1 MGCAVPLRYLFVDM
15 NAYFA
20 SVEQQD
26 HPALRGKPVGV
37 VPVKAAS
44 TCCIAISYEAKRRGV
59 KGGMPV
65 WEARKLCPD
74 LVLALARPE
83 RYVEVHHQMVE
94 AVGQCVPVSQVL
106 SIDEV
111 SCKLL
116 GAERSAAKAGEIA
129 RGIKA
134 GIRRIGDT
142 LRCSVGVGPNVM
154 LAKVAA
160 DMQKPDGFTVIDPAD
175 LPGRLHAL
183 ALTDFPGIGPRMA
196 ARLHAH
202 GITTVEQLTR
212 LTAPQLSRIWG
223 SKVHG
228 LGWWYRLRGDDVPE
242 KPTKRRTIGH
252 GHVLPPDLRTPE
264 KAWGVMVRLVHK
276 AAARLRKVNYWAGQV
291 VVTVADGDGGK
302 FASARPVAPCQDTFT
317 LLRAAADVW
326 AVRPPTKPFQIGV
339 TFTDL
344 VPAASATP
352 SLFSHERQMT
362 TLSHAM
368 DRVNKAFGPNAVYL
382 GSMFGRTMNAP
393 MRIAFTHIPDE
404 ETESV
409 DQLRGYGW

>member
-1 MGCAVPLRYLFVDM
+1 VPLRYLFVDM

-26 HPALRGKPVGV
+26 HPSLRGKPVGV

-44 TCCIAISYEAKRRGV
+44 TCCIAISYEAKRFGV

-74 LVLALARPE
+74 IVLALARPE
-83 RYVEVHHQMVE
+83 RYVEIHHQMVE
-94 AVGQCVPVSQVL
+94 AVGQCVPVSQVM

-111 SCKLL
+111 SCRLI
-116 GAERSAAKAGEIA
+116 GDERTVAKAAEMA

-134 GIRRIGDT
+134 GVRRIGDY

-154 LAKVAA
+154 LSKVAA
-160 DMQKPDGFTVIDPAD
+160 DMQKPDGFTAIDPAD
-175 LPGRLHAL
+175 LPGRLHSL
-183 ALTDFPGIGPRMA
+183 ELTDFPGIGRQME
-196 ARLHAH
+196 ARLHRH
-202 GITTVEQLTR
+202 GITTVEQLTQ
-212 LTAPQLSRIWG
+212 LTAPQLSRVWG

-252 GHVLPPDLRTPE
+252 GHVLPPELRTPE

-291 VVTVADGDGGK
+291 IVTVSGGEGERYA
-302 FASARPVAPCQDTFT
+302 FARPVAPCQDTFT
-317 LLRAAADVW
+317 LLQAAAEGW
-326 AVRPPTKPFQIGV
+326 TACPPGKPFKIGV
-339 TFTDL
+339 VFADL
-344 VPAASATP
+344 VPAEAATP
-352 SLFSHERQMT
+352 SLFPHDRQMN

-368 DRVNKAFGPNAVYL
+368 DRVNKAFGPNSVYL
-382 GSMFGRTMNAP
+382 GSMFGRTQNAP

>member
-1 MGCAVPLRYLFVDM
+1 VPLRYLFVDM

-37 VPVKAAS
+37 VPVKAATTS
-44 TCCIAISYEAKRRGV
+44 CIAISYEAKRCGV

-83 RYVEVHHQMVE
+83 RYVEVHHQMVD
-94 AVGQCVPVSQVL
+94 VVNRVVPVTQVM

-111 SCKLL
+111 SCKLI
-116 GAERSAAKAGEIA
+116 GAERSASKAEEMS

-134 GIRRIGDT
+134 GVRKIGDY
-142 LRCSVGVGPNVM
+142 LRCSVGVGPNGM

-175 LPGRLHAL
+175 LPGRLHGL
-183 ALTDFPGIGPRMA
+183 ELTDFPGIGPRME
-196 ARLHAH
+196 ARLHRH
-202 GITTVEQLTR
+202 GITTVAQLTR
-212 LTAPQLSRIWG
+212 MTGEQLSRVWG
-223 SKVHG
+223 SKVNG
-228 LGWWYRLRGDDVPE
+228 WRWWYRLRGDDVPE

-252 GHVLPPDLRTPE
+252 GHVLPPDLRTAE

-291 VVTVADGDGGK
+291 VVTVAEADGDRY
-302 FASARPVAPCQDTFT
+302 STARPVPPCQDTFT
-317 LLRAAADVW
+317 LLQAAAAGWADRLPTRPFKIDV
-326 AVRPPTKPFQIGV
+326 V
-339 TFTDL
+339 FTDL
-344 VPAASATP
+344 VPATSATP
-352 SLFSHERQMT
+352 SLFPFQQQMT

-368 DRVNKAFGPNAVYL
+368 DRVNKAFGPNSVYL
-382 GSMFGRTMNAP
+382 GGMFGRTKNAP